1 MTEVPA
7 DKEPKAAAPSGG
19 PTGGGKPGSGKPG
32 PSWVD
37 VMALILAVLT
47 LGVIVAVLIEN
58 FSGGG

>member
-7 DKEPKAAAPSGG
+7 DKGPKAAEPSGG
-19 PTGGGKPGSGKPG
+19 PTGGRKPGSGKSG
-32 PSWVD
+32 PTWVD
-37 VMALILAVLT
+37 AVALILAVLT